1 MKKRE
6 LVNAMALRAGVS
18 QADAERCL
26 EAFLSTVCSEVAEGN
41 EVNVTGYMKFSSV
54 QRAARTGRNPR
65 TGETIAVPASRAVK
79 ITAGA
84 KLKDAVK
91 G

>member
-6 LVNAMALRAGVS
+6 LVNEMALRAGVS

-26 EAFLSTVCSEVAEGN
+26 GAFLDTVCSEVASGN
-41 EVNVTGYMKFSSV
+41 EVNVTGYMKFASV
-54 QRAARTGRNPR
+54 ERAARTGRNPR

-84 KLKDAVK
+84 KLKEAAK

>member
-26 EAFLSTVCSEVAEGN
+26 GAFLDTVCLEVSSGN
-41 EVNVTGYMKFSSV
+41 EVNVTGYMKFSPV
-54 QRAARTGRNPR
+54 DRAARTGRNPR

-79 ITAGA
+79 IQVGA
-84 KLKDAVK
+84 KLKEAVK